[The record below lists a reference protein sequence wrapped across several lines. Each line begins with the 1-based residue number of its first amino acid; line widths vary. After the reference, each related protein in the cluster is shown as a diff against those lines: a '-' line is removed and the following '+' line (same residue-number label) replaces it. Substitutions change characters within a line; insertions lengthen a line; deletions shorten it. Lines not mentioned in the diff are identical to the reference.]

1 MKIDD
6 PRTPTDT
13 TVTPTSADPVRPGT
27 DPRARVGGDG
37 VTLSHDL
44 RLAHEAI
51 AAANVS
57 SNVRSDV
64 VERARALL
72 ESGSLGADLDRLAGR
87 MIDALIESNDD
98 GT

>member
-6 PRTPTDT
+6 PRTPSDT
-13 TVTPTSADPVRPGT
+13 TVPPTSADAVRPGT
-27 DPRARVGGDG
+27 DPRVRVGGDG
-37 VTLSHDL
+37 VTLSSDL

-64 VERARALL
+64 VDRARALL
-72 ESGSLGADLDRLAGR
+72 ERGTLGADLDRLAGR
-87 MIDALIESNDD
+87 MIDALIESHDE